1 MAEAMARLRDELG
14 DDAVLLS
21 NRRVAGGVEVTA
33 GLEHEDEDEP
43 LLISPH
49 ASAPEA
55 ALPPAAAPPAP
66 LPSPDA
72 AAIAFHNLPAAL
84 ARRLGNGPLDA
95 TLEASLR
102 FAKLPDGVARPL
114 LLAGPPGAGKTLTCV
129 KLAARRVLGGGSA
142 PLVITADAERAGAA
156 EQLAAFTRVLGATLA
171 VATSPSAAV
180 KALAHRQPGQPAL
193 IDTAGLD
200 PFAPGGARA
209 LASLVGATGAAVA
222 LVLPAGLDAAEA
234 VDLALAFAALGATHL
249 VPTRLDAAR
258 RLGAVLA
265 AAAAG
270 GLALA
275 EAGVGPLAEGDL
287 VTLDPIWLAGRLR
300 RRCHHDVSLLGS
312 SPT

>member
-1 MAEAMARLRDELG
+1 
-14 DDAVLLS
+14 
-21 NRRVAGGVEVTA
+21 
-33 GLEHEDEDEP
+33 
-43 LLISPH
+43 
-49 ASAPEA
+49 
-55 ALPPAAAPPAP
+55 
-66 LPSPDA
+66 
-72 AAIAFHNLPAAL
+72 
-84 ARRLGNGPLDA
+84 
-95 TLEASLR
+95 
-102 FAKLPDGVARPL
+102 
-114 LLAGPPGAGKTLTCV
+114 
-129 KLAARRVLGGGSA
+129 VLGGGSA

-209 LASLVGATGAAVA
+209 LASLVAVTGAAVA

-300 RRCHHDVSLLGS
+300 RRCHHDVSLLGG